1 VAAFQN
7 NERVT
12 GKIPSTAISQEQAGQ
27 KPVAE
32 PAQTQ
37 KLPEVKKQEPV
48 KPAIEQAVPS
58 AENIVFRVQFSANMK
73 SKGIYEITIG
83 GKKYKTFE
91 YLYNG
96 AYRLCAGEFSTSASA
111 SSLQKQFKQEGYP
124 DAFIIATKGKVRLT
138 DPALFKK

>member
-1 VAAFQN
+1 
-7 NERVT
+7 
-12 GKIPSTAISQEQAGQ
+12 
-27 KPVAE
+27 VAE
-32 PAQTQ
+32 PAQAQ

-48 KPAIEQAVPS
+48 KPAIEKAVPS

-73 SKGIYEITIG
+73 SKGSYEITIG

-96 AYRLCAGEFSTSASA
+96 AYRLCAGEFSTPASA
-111 SSLQKQFKQEGYP
+111 SSLQKQLKQQGYP
-124 DAFIIATKGKVRLT
+124 DAFVIATKGKERVT